1 MCLLPNLD
9 CLEGFFSCRTPQ
21 TTGADQV
28 KADRDQEDKDR
39 RREMSQ
45 MRAEAYKHIKLQRQL
60 EEVSQKEA
68 LENAKIQYEMGAH
81 VS

>member
-1 MCLLPNLD
+1 M
-9 CLEGFFSCRTPQ
+9 
-21 TTGADQV
+21 
-28 KADRDQEDKDR
+28 KADLDQEDKDR

-81 VS
+81 VSWKCTVFLLLKLPRVAPSF